1 MKSLKLIV
9 VLILVPVI
17 FVAGIMWEKHRV
29 LESGPLQLISP
40 LKLTGENGSSG
51 QLPEGTVLYPYSHGP
66 SINTYVVFIN
76 TKHMNL
82 LKPITFDNYLTV
94 SPIEGYGE

>member
-1 MKSLKLIV
+1 MKQIKLMT
-9 VLILVPVI
+9 VLILSPLI
-17 FVAGIMWEKHRV
+17 FVAGILWEKHRV
-29 LESGPLQLISP
+29 LESGPLQLIAP
-40 LKLTGENGSSG
+40 LKLTGENGNAG

-66 SINTYVVFIN
+66 SISTYVVFIN

-82 LKPITFDNYLTV
+82 LKPINFEHYLTI